1 MKNEKKCK
9 HKIERMRVEKKK
21 AKRVVEDEE
30 KDPRPHKHLL
40 EPKTFGWKNEIRQK
54 LFGQV

>member
-1 MKNEKKCK
+1 MQAQNRENESRKK
-9 HKIERMRVEKKK
+9 E

-40 EPKTFGWKNEIRQK
+40 EARIFGWKNEIRQK
-54 LFGQV
+54 LFGQVWWIDN